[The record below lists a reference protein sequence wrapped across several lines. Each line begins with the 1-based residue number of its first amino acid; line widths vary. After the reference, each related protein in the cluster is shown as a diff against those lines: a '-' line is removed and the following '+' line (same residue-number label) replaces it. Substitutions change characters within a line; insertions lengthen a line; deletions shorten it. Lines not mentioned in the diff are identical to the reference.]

1 MIAEQLPA
9 RVPLA
14 LDLDHERGLTL
25 KLYERGCALLEQ
37 CMTFDET
44 KYWDSLS
51 DAAIAWGRIHKSE
64 RVEQLARALKL
75 RAFRRLGELAGQER
89 PPTAAKPRRGESTGG
104 PTGRPGGALKWLRQ
118 HGMDHNEAHAS
129 RMLSQ
134 MPAPQ
139 FEEMTQRPRP
149 PLPSSVRKGGYSPW
163 QDFYRLS
170 SIANAVLNT
179 SRITPA
185 AAAKLGGIE
194 RRDREQI
201 KRNAIQLAKWFQ
213 DFADELGKGSV

>member
-1 MIAEQLPA
+1 MSAEQLTA
-9 RVPLA
+9 RVPLS
-14 LDLDHERGLTL
+14 LDIDHERGLTL
-25 KLYERGCALLEQ
+25 KLYERGCMLLEK

-51 DAAIAWGRIHKSE
+51 DAAMAWGKIHKSE

-75 RAFRRLGELAGQER
+75 RAFRRLGELAAVEC
-89 PPTAAKPRRGESTGG
+89 PPTAPRPRRGEQTGG

-129 RMLSQ
+129 RLLSQ

-149 PLPSSVRKGGYSPW
+149 PLPASVRKGGYTPW

-185 AAAKLGGIE
+185 AAAKLDGIE
-194 RRDREQI
+194 RRDLEKI
-201 KRNAIQLAKWFQ
+201 KRDALQLAKWFKE
-213 DFADELGKGSV
+213 FADALRRETA